1 MELKTVKQELPIY
14 WASYIANGDAT
25 GLEDDQEQQLI
36 DETLKQL
43 NLTNCVDVLEDISF
57 KTGISY
63 LPDLVGG
70 DYCTYVFL
78 EPS

>member
-1 MELKTVKQELPIY
+1 MQEIKQQLPIY
-14 WASYIANGDAT
+14 WASYLINGDSS
-25 GLEDDQEQQLI
+25 GLENQEEKLI

-43 NLTNCVDVLEDISF
+43 GLTNCVDVLEDINF
-57 KTGISY
+57 KWGISY
-63 LPDLVGG
+63 LPDLLGG

>member
-1 MELKTVKQELPIY
+1 MQEIKQELPIY
-14 WASYIANGDAT
+14 WASYLINGDES
-25 GLEDDQEQQLI
+25 GLENQEEKLI

-43 NLTNCVDVLEDISF
+43 GLTNCVDVLEDINF
-57 KTGISY
+57 KWGISY
-63 LPDLVGG
+63 LPHLLGG

>member
-1 MELKTVKQELPIY
+1 MQEIKQELPIY
-14 WASYIANGDAT
+14 WASYLMNGDSS
-25 GLEDDQEQQLI
+25 GLENQEEKLI

-43 NLTNCVDVLEDISF
+43 GLTNCVDVLEDINF
-57 KTGISY
+57 KWGISY
-63 LPDLVGG
+63 LPALLGD

>member
-14 WASYIANGDAT
+14 WTSYLANGDAS
-25 GLEDDQEQQLI
+25 GLEDDQEQELI

-43 NLTNCVDVLEDISF
+43 GLTNCVDVLEDVNF
-57 KTGISY
+57 KAGISY
-63 LPDLVGG
+63 LPDLLGG